1 MSLATELSPPLA
13 ARGSWA
19 SPGRLLMLVFVW
31 LAATA
36 AWRPLML
43 PDEGRYVGVAWEM
56 LQRGEFVTP
65 TLDGL
70 PYFHKPPLMYW
81 ITAAAMKLAGP
92 TGWAMRAAP
101 LLGAMA
107 MVLALWCA
115 VAGASPAGS
124 ARRREA
130 ALAVALLVTTPFVFL
145 GAQYADCD
153 MLVAGAVSLAVACA
167 RRAFERHETAARRWI
182 VAAWVAAAFAVL
194 AKGLIGVVLPALV
207 LLPWLA
213 ATRRWR
219 GILALLDPL
228 ALALFL
234 LIAAPWFVLA
244 QQAHPGFVDYFVV
257 EQHFRRFTQT
267 SFNNREPF
275 WFYFAVLPLAMLPA
289 ALWLPAAAGRLR
301 RAWRR
306 AGAHADT
313 VFAAWWIAA
322 VLLFFS
328 APASKLVGYVLPAA
342 APMAWLLARAL
353 RGRRPAIVVATLV
366 AGAATCLLAWT
377 AVFVK
382 GPAGDAD
389 LAAALAAARA
399 PGERVVFLGDPF
411 FDLRLLARLE
421 SPPAVIGDWS
431 SAERDRRDDWRREL
445 RDAGRF
451 DPAAAAEVL
460 WSPQEL
466 VRRRCDG
473 RSWLVIS
480 GATPPPAG
488 FEDAVLV
495 AQGRRGRLWRADAP
509 AACR

>member
-1 MSLATELSPPLA
+1 MSAAIGLSRPVAATQ
-13 ARGSWA
+13 RWA
-19 SPGRLLMLVFVW
+19 SPGRLMLAVFVW
-31 LAATA
+31 LALTA

-56 LQRGEFVTP
+56 LQRGDAVTP

-92 TGWAMRAAP
+92 SGWAMRAAP

-115 VAGASPAGS
+115 VAGGSPAGS

-167 RRAFERHETAARRWI
+167 RRAFERHEAAPRRWI
-182 VAAWVAAAFAVL
+182 VAAWVAAGFAVL

-207 LLPWLA
+207 LLPWLV

-219 GILALLDPL
+219 AILALLDPL
-228 ALALFL
+228 ALLPFL
-234 LIAAPWFVLA
+234 LIAAPWLVLA
-244 QQAHPGFVDYFVV
+244 QQAHPGFFDYFVV

-275 WFYFAVLPLAMLPA
+275 WFFFAVLPLAMLPA
-289 ALWLPAAAGRLR
+289 TLWLPAATRRLR
-301 RAWRR
+301 RAWQR
-306 AGAHADT
+306 AGAHADM

-353 RGRRPAIVVATLV
+353 RGRRPALVATTLV
-366 AGAATCLLAWT
+366 AGAATCLLAWG

-382 GPAGDAD
+382 GPAGDGD
-389 LAAALAAARA
+389 LAAALLAART
-399 PGERVVFLGDPF
+399 PGERVVYVGDPF

-421 SPPAVIGDWS
+421 TPPAVVGDWT

-460 WSPQEL
+460 WSPEEL
-466 VRRRCDG
+466 QRRRCAG
-473 RSWLVIS
+473 RLWLVTS
-480 GATPPPAG
+480 GSAAPPTG
-488 FEDAVLV
+488 FEDAAMV
-495 AQGRRGRLWRADAP
+495 AKGRRGRLWRADAP
-509 AACR
+509 ASCP